1 MSTHPLKLISL
12 ISIVALI
19 GCQLGLIFWLDNDY
33 RYFISGILSVPLLF
47 PLKGLFSNKRY
58 TFKWTGFLTMLYF
71 SIGVSESFANPD
83 LQIYGALNILLS
95 GILFVSSIYY
105 SRYLRIIEQAEQK
118 AN

>member
-12 ISIVALI
+12 ISLLSLI

-33 RYFISGILSVPLLF
+33 RFVFSALLTIPLLI
-47 PLKGLFSNKRY
+47 PLKGFLLNRRY

-83 LQIYGALNILLS
+83 LKIYSGLNILLS
-95 GILFVSSIYY
+95 GVLYLSSIYY
-105 SRYLRIIEQAEQK
+105 SRYLRQLESLSTK
-118 AN
+118 P

>member
-1 MSTHPLKLISL
+1 MSAHPLKLISL
-12 ISIVALI
+12 VSIVALI
-19 GCQLGLIFWLDNDY
+19 GCQLGLVLWLNNDY
-33 RYFISGILSVPLLF
+33 RYFISGILSLPLLF

-105 SRYLRIIEQAEQK
+105 SRYLRIIEQK
-118 AN
+118 DK